1 MIKKLKKN
9 FIKDKE
15 KKLFCETSYE
25 EDEKISYKL
34 EENIC
39 KPHIWQRTYI

>member
-1 MIKKLKKN
+1 LIKKLKK
-9 FIKDKE
+9 KTSSKE
-15 KKLFCETSYE
+15 KKKKLLLCKISYE

-39 KPHIWQRTYI
+39 KPHI